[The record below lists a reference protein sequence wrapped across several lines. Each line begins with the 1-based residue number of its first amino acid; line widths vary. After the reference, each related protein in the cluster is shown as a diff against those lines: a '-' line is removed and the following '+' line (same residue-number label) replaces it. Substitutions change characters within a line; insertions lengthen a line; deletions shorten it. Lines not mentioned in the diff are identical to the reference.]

1 MPTTTLV
8 MNGRVLL
15 GRAPSGATAPARPSF
30 WTRLGARLYAAMEQ
44 SGRRRAAR
52 ALLAHPLTLER
63 AGISRAELEAM
74 LR

>member
-1 MPTTTLV
+1 MPDTTLV

-15 GRAPSGATAPARPSF
+15 GRAPADKPAAGASF
-30 WTRLGARLYAAMEQ
+30 WTRLYDAMER

-52 ALLAHPLTLER
+52 ALLAHPFALER

>member
-1 MPTTTLV
+1 MPDTTIV

-15 GRAPSGATAPARPSF
+15 GRAAQATAPVRSGPSF
-30 WTRLGARLYAAMEQ
+30 WSRLYAAMEA

-52 ALLAHPLTLER
+52 ALLAHGHAVER